1 MTSTLTLTNARIVT
15 AEEVFTGTV
24 QVADG
29 RIAAISG
36 GASGVPGA
44 IDCEGDYLIPGL
56 VELHTDNMEKHMM
69 PRPGV
74 EWPLLSAMLIHDA
87 QVAAAGITT
96 VFDSIRIGE
105 VEAKAA
111 KPLAIAPIIQA
122 IRQGIDARLMRVDHL
137 LHLRCEIAAADVIDE
152 LTPLLDEP
160 LLKLLSI
167 MDHTPGQRQWTNVD
181 KFRIYTQKSAHW
193 DEAKLQSVI
202 VELMA
207 LQARN
212 AVPNRRSIVGFARA
226 RGIAVASHDDTTAAH
241 VDEAVADGV
250 SISEFPTTVEA
261 ARAARANG
269 IGIMMGAPNVVRGGS
284 HSGNVAA
291 ADLARH
297 DLLDALSS
305 DYVPASLLYA
315 AFLLRDQ
322 AGWGLPRAVATVTK
336 NPARMANLSDRG
348 AIAPGLRADLVRVR
362 ESEHIPHP
370 VMIWVNGQRA
380 A

>member
-1 MTSTLTLTNARIVT
+1 MTHILTLTNAQIVT
-15 AEEVFTGTV
+15 ANEVFTGTV
-24 QVADG
+24 HVTNG
-29 RIAAISG
+29 RIADVAHGNTS
-36 GASGVPGA
+36 SSGA
-44 IDCEGDYLIPGL
+44 INCEGDYLIPGL
-56 VELHTDNMEKHMM
+56 IELHTDNMEKHMM

-74 EWPLLSAMLIHDA
+74 AWPLLSAILIHDA

-105 VEAKAA
+105 VEAKNA
-111 KPLAIAPIIQA
+111 KPLAIAAVIQA
-122 IRQGIDARLMRVDHL
+122 IHQGIDVGLMRADHL
-137 LHLRCEIAAADVIDE
+137 LHLRCEIAADDVIDE

-167 MDHTPGQRQWTNVD
+167 MDHTPGQRQWTNID

-202 VELMA
+202 TELTA
-207 LQARN
+207 LQERN
-212 AVPNRRSIVGFARA
+212 AVPNRRTIVGFARE
-226 RGIAVASHDDTTAAH
+226 RGIAVASHDDTTAEH
-241 VDEAVADGV
+241 VDEAVSDGV

-305 DYVPASLLYA
+305 DYVPASLLFA

-322 AGWGLPRAVATVTK
+322 VGWSLPQALATVTK

-348 AIAPGLRADLVRVR
+348 EIAPGLRADLVRVR

>member
-1 MTSTLTLTNARIVT
+1 MNLTLTNAQIVT
-15 AEEVFTGTV
+15 ADEVFSGTV
-24 QVADG
+24 HVVAG
-29 RIAAISG
+29 RIVDVAHGNTAQPAA
-36 GASGVPGA
+36 V
-44 IDCEGDYLIPGL
+44 DCEGDYLIPGL

-74 EWPLLSAMLIHDA
+74 AWPLLSAMLIHDA

-105 VEAKAA
+105 VEIKNA

-137 LHLRCEIAAADVIDE
+137 LHLRCEIAADDVIDE

-167 MDHTPGQRQWTNVD
+167 MDHTPGQRQWTNLD
-181 KFRIYTQKSAHW
+181 KFRIYTQKNAHW
-193 DEAKLQSVI
+193 DESKLQSVI
-202 VELMA
+202 AELTA
-207 LQARN
+207 LQERN
-212 AVPNRRSIVGFARA
+212 AAPNRRSIVGFARE
-226 RGIAVASHDDTTAAH
+226 RGIAVASHDDTTAEH

-261 ARAARANG
+261 ARAARDKG

-291 ADLARH
+291 AELARL

-322 AGWGLPRAVATVTK
+322 ASWGLPQAVATVTR
-336 NPARMANLSDRG
+336 NPARMAKLDDRG
-348 AIAPGLRADLVRVR
+348 EIALGLRADLVRVR
-362 ESEHIPHP
+362 ETEHIPHP
-370 VMIWVNGQRA
+370 LMIWVGGRRA